1 MPIPPTTNNPA
12 SGTWPGEADHKG
24 MFYKLLKATTNQL
37 HAKGL
42 LVVVINKGIMKELNG
57 MNTTNFNARM
67 TQVNAMPNLNQTT
80 LNKRNNTRKRL
91 FKAQQIRTILNKS
104 QPRPSILYPDPVP
117 QKHVCHSS
125 VDRSY
130 IKHVFED
137 LTGKNNN
144 VYIAFHYSNSPLR
157 IPRVRTAAA
166 ALPAALP
173 AAVAALP
180 AAVPAAVG
188 NLRRSARNRG
198 GATRSHRAAASSAAA
213 SSGPPPPPPPKHF
226 AYRVAAVTAWQTLD
240 KFIAETTT
248 DFGGITDD
256 PGETA
261 AATVRIT
268 RILLNNNPDAQL
280 LDSYDHK
287 RIAVI
292 DIVCACDQANTNP
305 HNIYVEGAAT
315 DLFLFTLAKIA
326 KMRGNGG
333 RKYDAVITYLAK
345 PIGAAVF
352 PLQRMVT
359 RFGFVPCRVEVASLR
374 QPATRRLN
382 NQASAPY
389 FILCDQNQ
397 IPWQDALAQN
407 IIVPD
412 PLPPCPL
419 DTNAHISQCIG
430 GK

>member
-1 MPIPPTTNNPA
+1 MPIPPITNNPA
-12 SGTWPGEADHKG
+12 SGTWQGEADNKG

-104 QPRPSILYPDPVP
+104 QPRPSNFYPNPVP
-117 QKHVCHSS
+117 QRHVCHSS
-125 VDRSY
+125 VDPSY

-137 LTGKNNN
+137 ITGKNNN
-144 VYIAFHYSNSPLR
+144 VYIAFHYSNSPL
-157 IPRVRTAAA
+157 PRVRTAAA
-166 ALPAALP
+166 ALPAAVP
-173 AAVAALP
+173 AAVPAAAALA

-198 GATRSHRAAASSAAA
+198 GATRSRSAAA
-213 SSGPPPPPPPKHF
+213 SSGPPPPPRRKNF

-240 KFIAETTT
+240 KFIAQTTT

-268 RILLNNNPDAQL
+268 SILINNNPNAQL
-280 LDSYDHK
+280 LNSYDEK

-292 DIVCACDQANTNP
+292 DIVCACDRANTNP

-359 RFGFVPCRVEVASLR
+359 TFGFVPCRVEVASLR

-397 IPWQDALAQN
+397 IPWQDTLAQN

-412 PLPPCPL
+412 PLPPCPI